1 MSIGRRAPP
10 RGRWGLVCS
19 LARQSAY
26 LSPLDGEYDLASS
39 VNLRSGLAAVGALRP
54 QEGATQDPVAL
65 ETTVIATGARP
76 GDRGT
81 KRELF
86 TEETRTVLVFENGA
100 VIRLSAAVADGQ
112 LLFLTNKATG
122 KEVVTQVLRKRSFRP
137 TNCYIDLEFTEPC
150 PGFWGI
156 EFPKSGKPAKA
167 SAPNNV
173 TEKLSGDEDSVSGA
187 DKAALPPSAQEVER
201 LKIEVAGLQT
211 QLKSLLPPGENGAA
225 RKAGQSDVKTAAQ
238 ISAEVA
244 RKEEEKRLEELFA
257 LEAKQEES
265 NLPKR
270 LVAYPQKSASR
281 AALKKSISKSLI
293 AALVVA
299 LLAAGANWF
308 GAFDRL
314 PKKTAAAKAAPSHAI
329 LPAPVASAQK
339 TPVASVVPSS
349 DNDSAKISPAPPES
363 APTNTTVN
371 TGSIVAPDKKSSVG
385 VLGLP
390 LNATIPGPMRSASGN
405 WFNGR
410 DAVAA
415 ADAKRRKVQPASEIN
430 NKLAGA
436 ASNAGAASST
446 KSTLDPNPGVG
457 VIPDGNGYVG
467 PKLVHGVKPVAPAEA
482 LKNYVTGNVN
492 LDALVDAAGHV
503 KSVTVIS
510 GPAKLRGTAIE
521 DVKQYLYEPAEKN
534 GKAVPAHVQVS
545 LQFWYEP

>member
-1 MSIGRRAPP
+1 
-10 RGRWGLVCS
+10 V
-19 LARQSAY
+19 ARQFGI
-26 LSPLDGEYDLASS
+26 LSPLDGEYDLTSS
-39 VNLRSGLAAVGALRP
+39 VNLRSGLIAVGALRP
-54 QEGATQDPVAL
+54 EEGAPQDPLAL

-76 GDRGT
+76 GDTGT

-86 TEETRTVLVFENGA
+86 TEETQTVLVFENGA

-137 TNCYIDLEFTEPC
+137 TNCYIDLEFTESC

-156 EFPKSGKPAKA
+156 EFPKSGKPAKV
-167 SAPNNV
+167 STPNSV
-173 TEKLSGDEDSVSGA
+173 TEKLSSDEDSVSGV
-187 DKAALPPSAQEVER
+187 DKAAVPPSAQEVER
-201 LKIEVAGLQT
+201 LKTEVAGLQT
-211 QLKSLLPPGENGAA
+211 QLKSLPPDENAVAGKAA
-225 RKAGQSDVKTAAQ
+225 AQSDVKTAVQ
-238 ISAEVA
+238 ISAEAA

-270 LVAYPQKSASR
+270 LVAYPQKSARR
-281 AALKKSISKSLI
+281 AALKKSISKSLV

-299 LLAAGANWF
+299 LAAAGANWF
-308 GAFDRL
+308 GAFDRFS
-314 PKKTAAAKAAPSHAI
+314 KKAPAAKATPSHAM
-329 LPAPVASAQK
+329 LPAPVPSAQK
-339 TPVASVVPSS
+339 TPISSVAPSP
-349 DNDSAKISPAPPES
+349 DNDSVKISGAPPES
-363 APTNTTVN
+363 VPTDTIANSV
-371 TGSIVAPDKKSSVG
+371 SIVAAEKKSSVG

-390 LNATIPGPMRSASGN
+390 LNATVPGPMRSASGN
-405 WFNGR
+405 SFNGR

-415 ADAKRRKVQPASEIN
+415 AEAKRRKVQPASGIN
-430 NKLAGA
+430 SKPAGA
-436 ASNAGAASST
+436 ASNAGAVSSAKT
-446 KSTLDPNPGVG
+446 TLDTSAGVG
-457 VIPDGNGYVG
+457 VIPDGDGYVG

-510 GPAKLRGTAIE
+510 GPAKLRDTAIE
-521 DVKQYLYEPAEKN
+521 DMKQYLYEPAKKN